1 MLERHADLAC
11 AQLVRS
17 SLEGERMAAH
27 EQRPVRFALIGAG
40 RIGTHHA
47 TALVRHVPDAELVVV
62 ADPFGDAAHRLAGP
76 LGVESTV
83 DIDAALADERV
94 EAVAITSSST
104 AHADLVQRAAAAGK
118 AVWCEKP
125 MAMTLAEADAAIA
138 ACEKAAVP
146 LQVGFNRRFSP
157 DFAAAHDVVV
167 AGGIGTPQL
176 LRSLTRD
183 PGLADPGAVPPW
195 TLFTQTLIHD
205 FDLLLWVN
213 AGARPVEVHAFADA
227 LVAPRFKDAG
237 LLDTAIVTIR
247 FDNGAIATAEASFSA
262 AYGYDVRGEFFGSA
276 GMVRAGT
283 PAQLPTSHW
292 TAAGVAQPTSRHDT
306 ELMRDSYRAELEAFC
321 HVVRTG
327 EASPVTG
334 ADARAALEIALA
346 AIDSVKR
353 AAPVRPLAA

>member
-1 MLERHADLAC
+1 MTTHG
-11 AQLVRS
+11 QP
-17 SLEGERMAAH
+17 
-27 EQRPVRFALIGAG
+27 PVRFALIGAG

-62 ADPFGDAAHRLAGP
+62 ADPFGEAAQRLAER
-76 LGVESTV
+76 LGTESTV

-125 MAMTLAEADAAIA
+125 MALTLAEADAANA
-138 ACEKAAVP
+138 ACEQAAVP

-157 DFAAAHDVVV
+157 DFAAAHEVVI

-183 PGLADPGAVPPW
+183 PGLADPATVPHW
-195 TLFTQTLIHD
+195 TIFTQTLIHD
-205 FDLLLWVN
+205 FDMLLWFN
-213 AGARPVEVHAFADA
+213 AGSRPVEVHAFADA
-227 LVAPRFKDAG
+227 LVAPTFKEAG
-237 LLDTAIVTIR
+237 LLDTAVVTIR
-247 FDNGAIATAEASFSA
+247 FDNGAIATAEASFAA

-276 GMVRAGT
+276 GMVMAGT
-283 PAQLPTSHW
+283 PAQRPTTHW

-306 ELMRDSYRAELEAFC
+306 ELMRDSYRAELDAFC
-321 HVVRTG
+321 RVVRTG

-346 AIDSVKR
+346 AAASVEQG
-353 AAPVRPLAA
+353 APVRLDTSEVA